1 MPPTS
6 NPIRW
11 HGNKS
16 CWRRSGLRTLSILI
30 AFLIG
35 SPDLALCKERPE
47 YPVVCIASLA
57 VSPSGDSVVFV
68 VARADPK
75 MYQGLFSEKTTPTE
89 RARTVQEYSATFSSR
104 LWVLSLKD
112 GKTRETKTEVMPCSS
127 SLAWSPDGSYVA
139 FVSAPIE
146 KDAKGN
152 PSHNKDNI
160 GCFPLR
166 SGKVTAW
173 YGTSNCRSPK
183 YSADGQFLAF
193 VQDND
198 LVAVNLSNNQTKT
211 LQDSV
216 WRWQLYWNPKSPQL
230 YYIRKG
236 SVCEYNLSNNKQRV
250 LFSANTEEDQFA
262 SFPICSP
269 DGKQVGFHLNDKW
282 FHTINLA
289 SLEVERRFKC
299 DHYFVDFDWNSS
311 GICYLDTADGE
322 YKSKARLLVFDPN
335 TGQSSLVA
343 TGPFAMPRWLNKS
356 EILVRRG
363 NVELWTYPVAGGQ
376 GKRVFSGETVQ
387 R

>member
-1 MPPTS
+1 MTSTS

-16 CWRRSGLRTLSILI
+16 CWRRPRLRTLSILI
-30 AFLIG
+30 VFLIG
-35 SPDLALCKERPE
+35 SPDLALCKEKPE
-47 YPVVCIASLA
+47 YPVVCISSPV
-57 VSPSGDSVVFV
+57 VSPSGDSVAFV
-68 VARADPK
+68 AARADPK

-89 RARTVQEYSATFSSR
+89 RARTFHEYSATFSSW

-112 GKTRETKTEVMPCSS
+112 GKVHDTQTEVVPCSGS
-127 SLAWSPDGSYVA
+127 IAWSPSGSHVA
-139 FVSAPIE
+139 FVSGLI
-146 KDAKGN
+146 KRDAKKSSSLN
-152 PSHNKDNI
+152 DQI
-160 GCFPLR
+160 YCFSLR
-166 SGKVTAW
+166 NGKVTAR
-173 YGTSNCRSPK
+173 YGTSGCRSPK

-216 WRWQLYWNPKSPQL
+216 WRWQLCWNPKSPQL

-250 LFSANTEEDQFA
+250 LFSANTEKDQYA

-269 DGKQVGFHLNDKW
+269 DGRQVGFHLNDKW

-299 DHYFVDFDWNSS
+299 DHYFVDFDWNFS

-322 YKSKARLLVFDPN
+322 YKSRARLLVFDPN

-363 NVELWTYPVAGGQ
+363 NVELWTYPVTGGQ
-376 GKRVFSGETVQ
+376 GKRVFSGEKTP